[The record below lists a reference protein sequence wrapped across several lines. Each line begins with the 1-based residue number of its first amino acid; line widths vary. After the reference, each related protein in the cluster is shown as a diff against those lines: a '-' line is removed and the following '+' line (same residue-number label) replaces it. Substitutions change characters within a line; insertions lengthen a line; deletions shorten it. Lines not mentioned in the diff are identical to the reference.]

1 MPERNPENP
10 WPVVCTSCS
19 SNALSAP
26 LGVRW
31 FACGSSKLQVNVTHP
46 QGVPAFLDGKQ
57 LNVALFYIKTTVQL
71 CYEVA
76 YKCTCIPEI
85 KLKISKKVCPYGRL
99 LRAMHQVSEGAH
111 WLSSGNERI

>member
-31 FACGSSKLQVNVTHP
+31 FACGSSKLQVNMTHP

-57 LNVALFYIKTTVQL
+57 LNVALFHMKTTMQL
-71 CYEVA
+71 CYEVE

-85 KLKISKKVCPYGRL
+85 SRFQRKFALMVDCFGLCVKSQ
-99 LRAMHQVSEGAH
+99 RAHTGSPPAM
-111 WLSSGNERI
+111 SGFS